1 MTFKDYAKG
10 AGSLLDLFPEK
21 TNFQNKIEKNPE
33 KRIANAW
40 NRVGNS
46 FREAVSDYSKYA
58 KK

>member
-10 AGSLLDLFPEK
+10 ASSLFDLFPEN

-40 NRVGNS
+40 NRVGNA
-46 FREAVSDYSKYA
+46 FRKSILDYSEHV